1 MNGFPRQP
9 AEDHRSLDSPGMD
22 KQGKRGLRL
31 PRLAVL
37 LGLVCIGLAISACQ
51 ENRDNLLADETATGL
66 NQDIDQINQL
76 VAEGDCLEALKLTE
90 RIRLEVEGLGDEA
103 DPVLRTVLLDGV
115 TRLAVAVQRDCEP
128 AAPGEAVEETDG
140 TDSTE
145 EPVTA
150 DPGSTEPEA
159 DNPVQPD
166 PSGGDQGGSP
176 DTGSGGVSPGG
187 TQPEP
192 APPTPPQGGTG
203 G

>member
-1 MNGFPRQP
+1 
-9 AEDHRSLDSPGMD
+9 MD
-22 KQGKRGLRL
+22 QQGKRGSRLR
-31 PRLAVL
+31 RSAVL
-37 LGLVCIGLAISACQ
+37 LGLLCVGLAISACQ
-51 ENRDNLLADETATGL
+51 ENRDNLLADETATSL

-128 AAPGEAVEETDG
+128 AAPGEAAEEAGNTN
-140 TDSTE
+140 STE

-159 DNPVQPD
+159 DPIEPD
-166 PSGGDQGGSP
+166 PSGGDPGGSP

-187 TQPEP
+187 AQPEP
-192 APPTPPQGGTG
+192 APSTPPQGGTG